1 MKRCGYIIFEGF
13 IWFCYFSPHV
23 MVLKQM
29 ERWIGDGPKRTSQLT
44 THESP

>member
-1 MKRCGYIIFEGF
+1 
-13 IWFCYFSPHV
+13 

-44 THESP
+44 THESPLEKLLGIWAENNVISGIH